1 MAGLQERSIT
11 QRTVEALSV
20 VKDTVFWDT
29 ELPGFGVR
37 VYPSGSKYYVVQTR
51 GPDGSKRLT
60 LGRHGV
66 IAADEA
72 RRRAALIIA
81 RIKAGEEPVPEPMA
95 PTPEGEP
102 TVAAI
107 AARYLREHVAVR
119 CKPGT
124 VAEYRLAVD
133 KHIVPVLGEL
143 PITAVGR
150 THVADLHYE
159 LRDRPSTANLAVAT
173 LSRLIEEAA
182 AWGVAPTGSNPCR
195 HVRKYRMGR
204 RERFL
209 TDAEFRRLG
218 RVLRELEAERRVPV
232 HAVAALRLLMLT
244 GCRRNEIL
252 TLRWEDVD
260 LEAKELRLPDSKTGP
275 RVVSLSPAAAE
286 VLAALP
292 RVAGNPWV
300 VPGRKPG
307 ARLSDIFKHWCRVR
321 TRAGLEGVRIH
332 DLRHSF
338 ASRALALGESLPV
351 IARLLGHAQVQ
362 TTARYAHLA
371 RDSVKASAARVAA
384 SIGEDILPA
393 DFGLDAAPA
402 PIGSD
407 AVSPG
412 RGL

>member
-150 THVADLHYE
+150 THVADLHYG
-159 LRDRPSTANLAVAT
+159 LRDRPSTANLVVAT

-252 TLRWEDVD
+252 TLRWRTWTWRRRSFGCQTARRV
-260 LEAKELRLPDSKTGP
+260 LEWFPCRRRRQRFWRHCRALPAIPGS
-275 RVVSLSPAAAE
+275 SPAA
-286 VLAALP
+286 
-292 RVAGNPWV
+292 
-300 VPGRKPG
+300 
-307 ARLSDIFKHWCRVR
+307 S
-321 TRAGLEGVRIH
+321 
-332 DLRHSF
+332 
-338 ASRALALGESLPV
+338 
-351 IARLLGHAQVQ
+351 
-362 TTARYAHLA
+362 LA
-371 RDSVKASAARVAA
+371 RGCRTSSSTGAECGRERVLRVCAFTTYDIASPAVRWRSVRAFR
-384 SIGEDILPA
+384 
-393 DFGLDAAPA
+393 
-402 PIGSD
+402 
-407 AVSPG
+407 
-412 RGL
+412 